1 MTMIPTRMMQ
11 VAVLCLCFA
20 VHTMGS
26 ISCDV
31 FLFLDP
37 SIVDMGREGINT
49 QNQVRTLF
57 PGYTSVTTAAALV
70 SRLEAGLPEGSVL
83 IIPEQERGSLIQAM
97 RGTSSNAV
105 AALTHNVQ
113 QRGVHLMVMGS
124 NRFYVNR
131 DVEVINAV
139 STWNVAHVGSGI
151 ECENERGRSVPR
163 TIAGGGFGGGPSAVP
178 FVSAV
183 YCMDT
188 ASLPSNAD
196 GLYASNG
203 ESYAWTAALLRGRV
217 THIGAD
223 FFEVHS
229 SWSSLMGASAAE
241 VCNGFSTTTT
251 RRISTSTSESTTTS
265 SSTSESTTTSS
276 STSSSAS
283 SESST
288 STRTSTS
295 KPTNPSSSST
305 STSTGPSTSTS
316 TSTASSTST
325 SSTTSSASNTSG
337 SSSSSTTASPSSSTS
352 ETSSTTTT
360 TLTSTSSA
368 SSSTTTSLSTSSS
381 TSPESSRTLST
392 SSSTTTSTS
401 TTSSPIVVEC
411 YPNYMLCRPPQQ
423 GTWVVA
429 TAPEACGL
437 FSATA
442 ENRVLNISYT
452 ECAPETAWGNDT
464 VTYTYEVLRVH
475 GHWQYED
482 TSAARF
488 HCSCESPREAAVNGS
503 VGVTTPA
510 PQGTTR
516 SHDFVIDF
524 EMHSDSSYS
533 NVIQAAPEGQEQFF
547 FRLASQSERDELEL
561 TELKVCD
568 ALHEDGILCQP
579 LVMDSCILNPWL
591 QITVTRAG
599 HEVFVEMLSF
609 RLLGTEKLHLFAKAR
624 RCESGDDQCGVCQSA
639 SSTPS
644 AGVGSGEARLLSFLA
659 PRGAP
664 RLLSEDVSEQG
675 EQGMEFS
682 TSGTEMAAIVPGLGD
697 TLETSGNDRHEV
709 TVELAS
715 PGAPSDTPVSE
726 ITDAVIAAVGPGVT
740 VIDMSFIHHSPARE
754 TALLATSSSIMVVG
768 FRSHDGSGAFGGN
781 ATAAAELLES
791 VLLQLGVPVIGG
803 SVGLDLGAAVS
814 TSLASGTHQPPRV
827 TTPESAGRGSSNWIT
842 SQHSSTPIS
851 TSVMTSDSSKSG
863 ISDEA
868 DDGSGADSV
877 EIDKSQAL
885 LILAVLLTGTIACIC
900 FVCCCCMVGFG
911 GSWLTRHLS
920 RGGAAVEMAAEA
932 KASSGA
938 HAPYP
943 YQVYGL
949 RQQALVKSPRQDWVK
964 DLP

>member
-1 MTMIPTRMMQ
+1 
-11 VAVLCLCFA
+11 
-20 VHTMGS
+20 
-26 ISCDV
+26 
-31 FLFLDP
+31 
-37 SIVDMGREGINT
+37 
-49 QNQVRTLF
+49 
-57 PGYTSVTTAAALV
+57 
-70 SRLEAGLPEGSVL
+70 
-83 IIPEQERGSLIQAM
+83 
-97 RGTSSNAV
+97 
-105 AALTHNVQ
+105 
-113 QRGVHLMVMGS
+113 
-124 NRFYVNR
+124 
-131 DVEVINAV
+131 
-139 STWNVAHVGSGI
+139 
-151 ECENERGRSVPR
+151 
-163 TIAGGGFGGGPSAVP
+163 
-178 FVSAV
+178 
-183 YCMDT
+183 
-188 ASLPSNAD
+188 
-196 GLYASNG
+196 
-203 ESYAWTAALLRGRV
+203 
-217 THIGAD
+217 
-223 FFEVHS
+223 
-229 SWSSLMGASAAE
+229 
-241 VCNGFSTTTT
+241 
-251 RRISTSTSESTTTS
+251 
-265 SSTSESTTTSS
+265 
-276 STSSSAS
+276 
-283 SESST
+283 
-288 STRTSTS
+288 
-295 KPTNPSSSST
+295 
-305 STSTGPSTSTS
+305 
-316 TSTASSTST
+316 
-325 SSTTSSASNTSG
+325 
-337 SSSSSTTASPSSSTS
+337 
-352 ETSSTTTT
+352 
-360 TLTSTSSA
+360 
-368 SSSTTTSLSTSSS
+368 
-381 TSPESSRTLST
+381 
-392 SSSTTTSTS
+392 
-401 TTSSPIVVEC
+401 
-411 YPNYMLCRPPQQ
+411 MLCRPPQQ

-964 DLP
+964 DLPF